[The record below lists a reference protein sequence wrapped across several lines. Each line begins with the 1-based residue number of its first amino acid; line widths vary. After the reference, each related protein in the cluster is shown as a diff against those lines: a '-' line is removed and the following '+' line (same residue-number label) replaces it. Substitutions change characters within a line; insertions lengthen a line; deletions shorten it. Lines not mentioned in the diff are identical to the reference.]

1 VCGVV
6 ILHSFPIS
14 SKAEI
19 ENGTNTTILILKYIN
34 TRKTAEKSK
43 RNLKEINVS
52 PTQTTMPNHP
62 LHTTPPPIVSNL
74 FDGSFLLYERI
85 QPTAV

>member
-19 ENGTNTTILILKYIN
+19 ENGTNTTILILIEIN
-34 TRKTAEKSK
+34 IPEKQQK
-43 RNLKEINVS
+43 NPKEI
-52 PTQTTMPNHP
+52 
-62 LHTTPPPIVSNL
+62 
-74 FDGSFLLYERI
+74 
-85 QPTAV
+85 